1 MPNITQVKF
10 RQKRFLASLAWLN
23 TGEHLF
29 LLHFIHHA
37 KVSPACETCKNTSL
51 TGNKKHVFMSK
62 VTASTGVKPASAS
75 CKHLTAPQLYSMM
88 KNNLQTNSPSVLVLL
103 THWEFII
110 NIYYVIIKVGMFLW
124 GLSPIPIYVYRLKLK
139 KINKEIKIIPVPTSI
154 NFCFLLAVILWA
166 ICTAWLLIWLLSYLL
181 GSWRT
186 HKV

>member
-1 MPNITQVKF
+1 MTTCFCSLLGDIDQTLSTSREWMPNITQVKF

-51 TGNKKHVFMSK
+51 TGNKKPVLESTFFMSK
-62 VTASTGVKPASAS
+62 VTASTGVIPASAS

-103 THWEFII
+103 THWAFIVY
-110 NIYYVIIKVGMFLW
+110 IYFGIIKVGMFLW
-124 GLSPIPIYVYRLKLK
+124 GLTPVPIHVYRLKLK
-139 KINKEIKIIPVPTSI
+139 KSTKK
-154 NFCFLLAVILWA
+154 L
-166 ICTAWLLIWLLSYLL
+166 
-181 GSWRT
+181 R
-186 HKV
+186 